1 MDSILR
7 DIDREH
13 GKMLSDITKLN
24 QHYDNLQ
31 DFTYQYI
38 KQTTIEWAK
47 LILDHPKALL
57 LIIESTR
64 IVDQNGYAIYGG
76 YGEDSEPIR
85 FTTLSLTSGQIWD
98 QFIYPSQSQCVQGT
112 EYHGLTLAD
121 LEGMPTISEAWLKIV
136 DVLADR
142 HIIIFGADYAR
153 QVIRSVYPAHILNDA
168 TCLHNRC
175 KEYYRE
181 FYELSLEKVLAYQ
194 GINKKRSQ
202 LTDSRER
209 ILMQAQVIRN
219 LAAGME
225 KQVQEPETSDD
236 DTLDDHPF

>member
-1 MDSILR
+1 MDSLLR

-13 GKMLSDITKLN
+13 SKMLSDITKLN
-24 QHYDNLQ
+24 QHYANLQ

-57 LIIESTR
+57 LIVESTR
-64 IVDQNGYAIYGG
+64 IVDKDGWTTSG
-76 YGEDSEPIR
+76 DSEPIR
-85 FTTLSLTSGQIWD
+85 FTTLTLTSRQIWD
-98 QFIYPSQSQCVQGT
+98 QLIYPSQSQSVGGA

-121 LEGMPTISEAWLKIV
+121 LEGMPTISEAWLRIV
-136 DVLADR
+136 EALEGR
-142 HIIIFGADYAR
+142 HIIIFGAGYAS
-153 QVIRSVYPAHILNDA
+153 QAVRSVFPTRILEDA

-194 GINKKRSQ
+194 GIDKKRSE
-202 LTDSRER
+202 LTDSRDR
-209 ILMQAQVIRN
+209 ILEQAQVIRN

-225 KQVQEPETSDD
+225 KQVQESETSDD
-236 DTLDDHPF
+236 DFIDDHPF